1 MARCEAGED
10 KVKKLK
16 ITSVVI
22 KSMINI
28 CDLAKILNKRED
40 KADEDDYGYV
50 RLVASIRKMSRVY
63 MSDNPL
69 DLMYQIVVAEII
81 ALVEKKD
88 SAGVVGYLVKSDLV
102 ATEEY
107 RMKTY
112 VDIVRYLD
120 DKEYRFADP
129 GEDVLEM

>member
-1 MARCEAGED
+1 M
-10 KVKKLK
+10 
-16 ITSVVI
+16 SVAI

-69 DLMYQIVVAEII
+69 DLMYQIVVADII
-81 ALVEKKD
+81 DLVEKKD
-88 SAGVVGYLVKSDLV
+88 SARVVGYLAESDLV
-102 ATEEY
+102 ATKEY

>member
-1 MARCEAGED
+1 M
-10 KVKKLK
+10 K

-88 SAGVVGYLVKSDLV
+88 SAGVVGYLAKSDLV
-102 ATEEY
+102 AKEEY

>member
-1 MARCEAGED
+1 
-10 KVKKLK
+10 
-16 ITSVVI
+16 
-22 KSMINI
+22 MINI

-50 RLVASIRKMSRVY
+50 RLATSIRKMSRVY

-69 DLMYQIVVAEII
+69 DIMYQMVVMDII
-81 ALVEKKD
+81 DLVEKKD
-88 SAGVVGYLVKSDLV
+88 SAGVVGYLEKSDLV
-102 ATEEY
+102 ATKEY